1 MEIRLCK
8 ILYLSVLLTMPM
20 IYTPFAHADSSDK
33 MKYHISILELMESY
47 YRIIES
53 THSISSNA
61 EKSAILQIHRIQKY
75 YKEIDEHASA
85 KDFLREM
92 LQKTN
97 NPAIRNAVYLM
108 LGDNLEETGRSQEAI
123 KLLRKGLQENLEV
136 TN

>member
-1 MEIRLCK
+1 MEIRLFK
-8 ILYLSVLLTMPM
+8 ILYLSVLLTMSM

-33 MKYHISILELMESY
+33 MKYHRSILELMESY

-61 EKSAILQIHRIQKY
+61 EKSAILKIHRIQKY

-85 KDFLREM
+85 IDFLREM

-97 NPAIRNAVYLM
+97 NPAIRNAV
-108 LGDNLEETGRSQEAI
+108 
-123 KLLRKGLQENLEV
+123 
-136 TN
+136 